1 MTKISKPTKTPR
13 KIGRPSTYSDTVAA
27 KICERMAEVAVDRLN
42 ACLPKVEV
50 TDVYGAK
57 ALAETVAILVK
68 LVCEVERGQATG
80 ADAQRAM
87 NDAEDRMSGA
97 EVVDLWRKR
106 HADAGQRCEP

>member
-1 MTKISKPTKTPR
+1 MPKTAKTPR
-13 KIGRPSTYSDTVAA
+13 KRGRPSIYSDALAA
-27 KICERMAEVAVDRLN
+27 KICERLAEVAVDRLN

-80 ADAQRAM
+80 ANAQQ
-87 NDAEDRMSGA
+87 G
-97 EVVDLWRKR
+97 
-106 HADAGQRCEP
+106 